1 MDAGQPIKFDEDD
14 AVMAQ
19 PEPSPVAPQLPSPA
33 HPEND
38 TDGDMALTMVA
49 AKARNI
55 LNFKSIKMTSFVP
68 LATPKF
74 KPLHHAAT

>member
-1 MDAGQPIKFDEDD
+1 
-14 AVMAQ
+14 
-19 PEPSPVAPQLPSPA
+19 
-33 HPEND
+33 
-38 TDGDMALTMVA
+38 MALTMVA